1 VKPLLYIAIAALI
14 LLGVVLLRTSDE
26 KPSELKKILGP
37 IAATKPV
44 STTEATVVS
53 PVNPPTTNSVED
65 EESST
70 TGSPLAAKLN
80 APDSTP
86 QQDVE
91 TLHELILQYQ
101 HNMRHPNAPPIG
113 DDSDLAR
120 ALTGHNPLNFV
131 IIPPGHRAISQDGH
145 LRDRWGTPYFV
156 HPTGGGAFEIRSLG
170 PDKKRF
176 TADDVIASP

>member
-1 VKPLLYIAIAALI
+1 MKPLLYITIAAL
-14 LLGVVLLRTSDE
+14 LVLGVIFLRTPDE
-26 KPSELKKILGP
+26 KPSESEKLSAP
-37 IAATKPV
+37 VAVPKPA
-44 STTEATVVS
+44 SNTEATVVS
-53 PVNPPTTNSVED
+53 PVNPPPTNSADD

-70 TGSPLAAKLN
+70 AGSPLAAKLN
-80 APDSTP
+80 ATDSTP
-86 QQDVE
+86 QQDVD

-131 IIPPGHRAISQDGH
+131 IIPPGHPAISQDGH
-145 LRDRWGTPYFV
+145 LRDRWGTPYFI
-156 HPTGGGAFEIRSLG
+156 HPTGGNAFEIRSSG